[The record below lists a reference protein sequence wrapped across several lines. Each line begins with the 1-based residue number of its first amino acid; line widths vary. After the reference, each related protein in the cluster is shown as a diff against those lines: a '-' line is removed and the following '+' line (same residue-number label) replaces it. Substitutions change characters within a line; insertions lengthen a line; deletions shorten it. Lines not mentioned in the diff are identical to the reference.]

1 MNAKKNIL
9 SVILFFFSLAS
20 FSQTASI
27 YGIPFGSSFTYVE
40 KVLDQK
46 LLQGKYINYDQSILE
61 YHDVNLAGIIFGS
74 LIIEFNNVG
83 YDNIMSKAQFV
94 SCYKSNI
101 TQLKKD
107 RDELFK
113 KLSQKYSFVQPYINP
128 IGFKSYKFG
137 FNKSAIVGN
146 LSVSILEK
154 EQSSFGIDYY
164 YLDLRY
170 SPNFSDSSDL

>member
-1 MNAKKNIL
+1 M
-9 SVILFFFSLAS
+9 LFFSIAT

-46 LLQGKYINYDQSILE
+46 LFQGKYINYDQSVLE

-74 LIIEFNNVG
+74 LIIEFNTVE
-83 YDNIMSKAQFV
+83 YDNIMSKVHFV
-94 SCYKSNI
+94 SCYKSNT

-107 RDELFK
+107 RDNLFK
-113 KLSQKYSFVQPYINP
+113 KLSQKYSYIQPYINP

-137 FNKSAIVGN
+137 FNKSAIVGT
-146 LSVSILEK
+146 LSVSVLEK

-170 SPNFSDSSDL
+170 SPNLSDTSDL